1 MWDFHS
7 WVKWTI
13 QPNMYSSKWSK
24 FSNIQS
30 TWNNDEVWRTHMAHT
45 NFASLFAS
53 GEVRRNV
60 LAARIKLGTMRRF
73 SHAFT
78 TNHLGVRTKR
88 SELIIFLLNSERATL
103 WMYRGRRRSYILC
116 IGLYCWFSCHVG
128 RGRCEMGLRV
138 RWGLTCEK
146 SSVSGRKKTLL
157 SFHFIWRYQG
167 NLFFPRRTRSSTSYH
182 GL

>member
-1 MWDFHS
+1 MTRCGEFIWQIRIS
-7 WVKWTI
+7 L
-13 QPNMYSSKWSK
+13 
-24 FSNIQS
+24 
-30 TWNNDEVWRTHMAHT
+30 
-45 NFASLFAS
+45 SLFAS
-53 GEVRRNV
+53 GEVMGNV
-60 LAARIKLGTMRRF
+60 LAACIKLGTMRRY

-78 TNHLGVRTKR
+78 NKPIEER

-146 SSVSGRKKTLL
+146 SSVSGEKKKHCFLSILFGVIKATCFFQGVHVHPHPTTAYKLENKKKVRDSNYLTLSL
-157 SFHFIWRYQG
+157 
-167 NLFFPRRTRSSTSYH
+167 
-182 GL
+182 